1 MVVTLIGYRASGKS
15 SVAPRLAKRL
25 GWSWYDSDVVIEQ
38 QAGVSIKDI
47 FQHEGEV
54 GFRKRESEVL
64 ADLLQKPNAVIAS
77 GGGAILSEENR
88 QRIKAS
94 GPVVWLQAPVEV
106 LIRRL
111 GGDQMSTQRRPSL
124 TGKPIGDEVAEV
136 LAFREPLYRE
146 CATLIVDAGTERPDQ
161 MARRIADYV
170 TSLQTTQEKST

>member
-15 SVAPRLAKRL
+15 SVAPRVAKRL
-25 GWSWYDSDVVIEQ
+25 GWSWFDSDVVIEQ

-47 FQHEGEV
+47 FQHEGEA

-64 ADLLQKPNAVIAS
+64 ANLLTKSNSVIAS

-88 QRIKAS
+88 RLIKSA
-94 GPVVWLQAPVEV
+94 GPVVWLQAPVDV
-106 LIRRL
+106 LVRRL

-124 TGKPIGDEVAEV
+124 TGKPIGAEVAEV

-146 CATLIVDAGTERPDQ
+146 CATLIVDAGAERPEQ
-161 MARRIADYV
+161 MARRIAEHV
-170 TSLQTTQEKST
+170 TSLQATQEKST

>member
-25 GWSWYDSDVVIEQ
+25 GWSWFDSDVVIEQ

-64 ADLLQKPNAVIAS
+64 ADLLQKSNAVVAS
-77 GGGAILSEENR
+77 GGGAILSEDNR
-88 QRIKAS
+88 RLIKAS
-94 GPVVWLQAPVEV
+94 GPVVWLQAPVDV
-106 LIRRL
+106 LVRRL
-111 GGDQMSTQRRPSL
+111 GGDHMSTQRRPSL
-124 TGKPIGDEVAEV
+124 TGKPIGTEV

-146 CATLIVDAGTERPDQ
+146 CATLIVDAGTERPEQ

-170 TSLQTTQEKST
+170 TSLQEMQEKST